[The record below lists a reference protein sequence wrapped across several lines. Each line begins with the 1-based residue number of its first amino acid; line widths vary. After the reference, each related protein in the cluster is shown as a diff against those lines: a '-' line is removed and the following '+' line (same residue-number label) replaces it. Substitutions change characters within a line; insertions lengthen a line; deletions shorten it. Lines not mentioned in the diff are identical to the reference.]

1 MKTNYRFF
9 LFEVISQQQQQLQ
22 QQHFDQNIHSGSVEL
37 VDVPAQYDN
46 IQPGHVPT
54 KADAASSEKAM
65 SMASS
70 HNDVKENV

>member
-1 MKTNYRFF
+1 M
-9 LFEVISQQQQQLQ
+9 ISQQQQQVQ
-22 QQHFDQNIHSGSVEL
+22 QQHFDQNFQSASVEL

-46 IQPGHVPT
+46 IQPGHIPT
-54 KADAASSEKAM
+54 EADAASSEKAM